1 MTELHV
7 ITERAEARPDL
18 GDLVDLILYLR
29 EHGIPHAVDGGS
41 TKSFM
46 VRTLPSHWR
55 PHLAAMEGMPLDE
68 AHFIGPDGTVYDANR
83 EAL

>member
-1 MTELHV
+1 MSDLHV
-7 ITERAEARPDL
+7 VTERADGPDL
-18 GDLVDLILYLR
+18 DDLVRLIRYCR
-29 EHGIPHAVDGGS
+29 EHDIPHAVDGGS

-55 PHLAAMEGMPLDE
+55 PHLVAMEGLSLDE
-68 AHFIGPDGTVYDANR
+68 AHFIGPDGTVYDCNG